1 MVKKIRV
8 VDEVASD
15 DSVEEQ
21 EFDMNELAKSM
32 DWKLWEMLQIMQR
45 MEKRFKNIVVDDVE
59 DKQEPVDVD
68 PVDVDP
74 VDALKTVAKA
84 KKKVKANIVDE

>member
-32 DWKLWEMLQIMQR
+32 DWKLWDMLQIMPR

-59 DKQEPVDVD
+59 DQQD
-68 PVDVDP
+68 PVDVNPDDDMKYRIGLN
-74 VDALKTVAKA
+74 V
-84 KKKVKANIVDE
+84 